1 MSYKVKYTKKERR
14 RKVNFTIEELN
25 ELTTSL
31 ATRRVELTKFLD
43 QGIKGKGAEE
53 VNARID
59 FVDETL
65 RKVFIQIIKLELAE
79 GAK

>member
-1 MSYKVKYTKKERR
+1 VKYTKKERR
-14 RKVNFTIEELN
+14 QKMNFTMKELN
-25 ELTTSL
+25 ELATSL
-31 ATRRVELTKFLD
+31 ATRKVELTKFLD

-65 RKVFIQIIKLELAE
+65 RKVFIQIIKLELEE
-79 GAK
+79 GAN